1 MPPQQ
6 LSPHFS
12 LAELTYS
19 EIAARR
25 GIPNDLPVELLPNLT
40 RVANVLE
47 RPLLARHRRNGL
59 EIYLHPLS
67 LSRLLPLNIASLE
80 LARLHKS
87 ATRDEALLST
97 GSFPIDVVDIRLPC
111 KLDHRTIRSG

>member
-1 MPPQQ
+1 MSLLRSEGFCQEANYFFYPPGALLGSQ
-6 LSPHFS
+6 LIEVRFD
-12 LAELTYS
+12 E
-19 EIAARR
+19 
-25 GIPNDLPVELLPNLT
+25 
-40 RVANVLE
+40 VANVLE

-67 LSRLLPLNIASLE
+67 LSRLLPLDVASLE

-87 ATRDEALLST
+87 ATSDKALLST

>member
-1 MPPQQ
+1 MSLLRGEGFCQEANYFFYPPGALLGSQ
-6 LSPHFS
+6 LIEVRFD
-12 LAELTYS
+12 E
-19 EIAARR
+19 
-25 GIPNDLPVELLPNLT
+25 
-40 RVANVLE
+40 VANVLE

-97 GSFPIDVVDIRLPC
+97 GSFPIDIVDIRLPC